1 MERDAA
7 RVGEAAHELL
17 RDGRAR
23 ALHHRVDVVARL
35 GGAHLLGGV
44 ERLELSHRTATAT
57 ACASSRECVIERST
71 EPTPSAAAR
80 SASRPESRTAG
91 FGRPTISISFH
102 ANARATPK
110 PSALP
115 TASLPAK
122 RPA

>member
-1 MERDAA
+1 MSSSATAAPARCIIASTSWPASAA
-7 RVGEAAHELL
+7 RISS
-17 RDGRAR
+17 RR
-23 ALHHRVDVVARL
+23 
-35 GGAHLLGGV
+35 V
-44 ERLELSHRTATAT
+44 ERLELSHRMATAT

-80 SASRPESRTAG
+80 SASRPERRTAG
-91 FGRPTISISFH
+91 FGRPTISISCH